1 MRRNN
6 WMLWLL
12 GCCLLASC
20 GNHIPGDII
29 QPDQMEDILYDY
41 HIASSMS
48 NNLNTGEYYKKKAYQ
63 NYIFQKHDITEAE
76 FDSSMVWYTRHTS
89 ELATIYSN
97 LNDRFKKE
105 KQHIDMFL
113 SAREEDGYT
122 SIPGD
127 TVDVWPYRRFYWL
140 SDNPL
145 NNQFVFEITPDSNYH
160 IQDAFLWKANYSFLT
175 KGKVTMALNVLYSN
189 DSVVG
194 QSKLIERSG
203 MDSIYLYTDSA
214 YQIKKINGFIY
225 VPKDSVQKSDVII
238 NELSLIKYHLKVDS
252 ISAIN
257 DSLKVLDNTP
267 NDSKQAIVNIQP
279 SEKIKVNE
287 KPAPI
292 KLQRK
297 LPTD

>member
-12 GCCLLASC
+12 GCCLFASC
-20 GNHIPGDII
+20 GKHIPGDII

-160 IQDAFLWKANYSFLT
+160 IQDAFLWKANYLFLI

-257 DSLKVLDNTP
+257 DSLKLLDNTP
-267 NDSKQAIVNIQP
+267 NDSKQPIVNIQP

>member
-12 GCCLLASC
+12 GCCLFASC
-20 GNHIPGDII
+20 GKHIPGDII

-160 IQDAFLWKANYSFLT
+160 IQDAFLWKANYLFLI

>member
-20 GNHIPGDII
+20 GKHIPGDII

-105 KQHIDMFL
+105 KQLIDMFL
-113 SAREEDGYT
+113 SAREEVGYT

-127 TVDVWPYRRFYWL
+127 TVYVWPYR
-140 SDNPL
+140 
-145 NNQFVFEITPDSNYH
+145 
-160 IQDAFLWKANYSFLT
+160 
-175 KGKVTMALNVLYSN
+175 
-189 DSVVG
+189 
-194 QSKLIERSG
+194 
-203 MDSIYLYTDSA
+203 
-214 YQIKKINGFIY
+214 
-225 VPKDSVQKSDVII
+225 
-238 NELSLIKYHLKVDS
+238 
-252 ISAIN
+252 
-257 DSLKVLDNTP
+257 
-267 NDSKQAIVNIQP
+267 
-279 SEKIKVNE
+279 
-287 KPAPI
+287 
-292 KLQRK
+292 
-297 LPTD
+297 

>member
-1 MRRNN
+1 MI
-6 WMLWLL
+6 WLL
-12 GCCLLASC
+12 GCCLFASC
-20 GNHIPGDII
+20 GKQIPGDII

-48 NNLNTGEYYKKKAYQ
+48 NNLNTDEFYKKKAYQ

-89 ELATIYSN
+89 ELANIYSN

-113 SAREEDGYT
+113 SAREGDGYA

-127 TVDVWPYRRFYWL
+127 TVDIWPYRRFYWL
-140 SDNPL
+140 SSNPL
-145 NNQFVFEITPDSNYH
+145 NNQFVFEIVPDSNYH
-160 IQDAFLWKANYSFLT
+160 VQDAFLWKANYTFLT
-175 KGKVTMALNVLYSN
+175 KGKVSMSLNVLYNN

-194 QSKLIERSG
+194 QSKVIEHSG
-203 MDSIYLYTDSA
+203 MDSIYLYSDSA
-214 YQIKKINGFIY
+214 YQIKQINGFIY
-225 VPKDSVQKSDVII
+225 LLKDSVQNPDVII

-252 ISAIN
+252 INAIN
-257 DSLKVLDNTP
+257 DSLEVLEIASNENKQTAIKIQP
-267 NDSKQAIVNIQP
+267 TKKMKANDSL
-279 SEKIKVNE
+279 
-287 KPAPI
+287 API

>member
-1 MRRNN
+1 
-6 WMLWLL
+6 MLWLL
-12 GCCLLASC
+12 GCCLFANC
-20 GNHIPGDII
+20 GKHIPGDII

-48 NNLNTGEYYKKKAYQ
+48 NNLNSGEYYKKKAYQ
-63 NYIFQKHDITEAE
+63 NYVFQKHDITEAE

-113 SAREEDGYT
+113 SAREEDGYA

-127 TVDVWPYRRFYWL
+127 TVDIWPYRRFYWL
-140 SDNPL
+140 SSNPL
-145 NNQFVFEITPDSNYH
+145 NNQFVFEIEPDSNYH
-160 IQDAFLWKANYSFLT
+160 IQDAFLWKANYSFMT
-175 KGKVTMALNVLYSN
+175 EGKVNMVLNVLYSN
-189 DSVVG
+189 DSVIG
-194 QSKLIERSG
+194 KSKLIERSG
-203 MDSIYLYTDSA
+203 MDSISLYTDSV

-252 ISAIN
+252 INAIS

-267 NDSKQAIVNIQP
+267 NESKQPTVNIQP

-287 KPAPI
+287 KPVSI
-292 KLQRK
+292 KLQKK